1 MNWKGLIKNPV
12 AWLTGGLGGVFL
24 FDPTVITA
32 LLAALW
38 SSAGTLFTAASVAA
52 FTVIPQVDA
61 LSSIEET
68 AVAIAVVA
76 GGIYLAKLGYR
87 ILDSYTDRL

>member
-1 MNWKGLIKNPV
+1 MNWNELLKNPI
-12 AWLTGGLGGVFL
+12 AWLTGGVGGVVL
-24 FDPTVITA
+24 FDPTVLTA

-52 FTVIPQVDA
+52 FTVVPEVSA
-61 LSSIEET
+61 LNPYEEG
-68 AVAIAVVA
+68 AVAIAVAA

-87 ILDSYTDRL
+87 ILDNYTDRL

>member
-1 MNWKGLIKNPV
+1 MNWNELLKNPV
-12 AWLTGGLGGVFL
+12 AWLTGGVGGVVL

-38 SSAGTLFTAASVAA
+38 SSAGTLFTATSVAA
-52 FTVIPQVDA
+52 FTVIPQVSA
-61 LSSIEET
+61 LSPYEET
-68 AVAIAVVA
+68 AVAIAVAA

-87 ILDSYTDRL
+87 ILDNYTDRL